1 MKGTAEGEAARL
13 VVMFLR
19 SLRRWDQRT
28 LGEASGVDQR
38 EISRYE
44 TGEQVPRPETLQ
56 RLAGAAGVSPA
67 RLGLLLEVFRQT
79 WAALGSGPLPMGSSE
94 ALDDAR
100 ADAERISQEIA
111 GEVAGSLRAMLTV
124 AFEEMDRPAEL
135 LAPPAA
141 RAAAAETWRRFQ
153 EIPPDSNDPAA
164 PGDPRRWVI
173 EYGEEFQSWAFCEL
187 LCTESARA
195 GGEPLA
201 ARELAELAVYAAEQP
216 RPEARPHLQGYAWG
230 FVAHARQR
238 LGDLPGAEAAFARA
252 RELWAMGETSP
263 LEPLDEG
270 RWLNLNVALRP
281 N

>member
-1 MKGTAEGEAARL
+1 MKGTAEGEAVRL

-28 LGEASGVDQR
+28 FAEESGVDQR
-38 EISRYE
+38 DISRYE

-56 RLAGAAGVSPA
+56 RLASAAGVSPA

-79 WAALGSGPLPMGSSE
+79 WESLGSGPLPLGSLN

-111 GEVAGSLRAMLTV
+111 REVAGSLREVLTV
-124 AFEEMDRPAEL
+124 AYEEMDRPAEPL
-135 LAPPAA
+135 PPPDA
-141 RAAAAETWRRFQ
+141 RAAAVETWRRFQ
-153 EIPPDSNDPAA
+153 AMPVDPAD
-164 PGDPRRWVI
+164 PFDPRRWVI

-187 LCTESARA
+187 LCAKSAQA
-195 GGEPLA
+195 SADPLA

-216 RPEARPHLQGYAWG
+216 APEARQHLQGYAWG
-230 FVAHARQR
+230 FVADARRR
-238 LGDLPGAEAAFARA
+238 LGDVPGAAVAFARA
-252 RELWAMGETSP
+252 RELWAMEEASL

-270 RWLNLNVALRP
+270 RWLGLSAALKP

>member
-1 MKGTAEGEAARL
+1 MKGRAEEEAARL

-38 EISRYE
+38 DISRYE
-44 TGEQVPRPETLQ
+44 TGEQIPRPETLQ
-56 RLAGAAGVSPA
+56 RLAGAVGVSPA

-79 WAALGSGPLPMGSSE
+79 WAYLGPGPLVSSN

-111 GEVAGSLRAMLTV
+111 GEIAGSLRAILTV

-135 LAPPAA
+135 PPPAA
-141 RAAAAETWRRFQ
+141 RIVAAETWRRFQ
-153 EIPPDSNDPAA
+153 ETPAHSDDPRA

-187 LCTESARA
+187 LCAESAKA
-195 GGEPLA
+195 AAEPLA

-216 RPEARPHLQGYAWG
+216 TPEARPHLQGYAWG

-238 LGDLPGAEAAFARA
+238 LGDLAGAEEAFARA
-252 RELWAMGETSP
+252 RDLWAMGESSP

-270 RWLNLNVALRP
+270 RWLNLSAALRP